1 MSRHI
6 LNTSILIALSV
17 TSCSAPDGVAN
28 ETPEPTATSADKRTL
43 PETSKNPSVQVLVDK
58 ATTDLIGRL
67 EQQKI
72 DAADVLTLQAEQVMW
87 RSSAAGCPK
96 PDRGYMMVLTPGVL
110 IRLRAAGQ
118 VYEYHSTL
126 RGPPF
131 LCEPPARIETPA
143 PRDSSLD
150 PT

>member
-6 LNTSILIALSV
+6 LKTSILIVLSA

-28 ETPEPTATSADKRTL
+28 ETPEPPATSREKRTL
-43 PETSKNPSVQVLVDK
+43 PETSKHPTVQVLVDK
-58 ATTDLIGRL
+58 ATADLIGRL

-72 DAADVLTLQAEQVMW
+72 DAADVSTLQAEEVMW